1 MPMAVVPDAEP
12 FEPVTAETKRRPS
25 FQPVTPP
32 ATPKPAPPSPPPASG
47 VSILFIPEKATI
59 SFTTLT
65 VQGQL
70 QIANES
76 KVPAKNME
84 LHAVLLSA
92 SERQQE
98 AMASFFDDPTQIA
111 PNALGE
117 AKPGERLAL
126 SLELSVSLSE
136 MQSFPLGDLRLLV
149 PILVA
154 NLSYSGADGRKEEA
168 RLACM
173 IGREAKP
180 PKPKMGPLRLDQGP
194 RSFAPL
200 GQRPVYA

>member
-1 MPMAVVPDAEP
+1 M
-12 FEPVTAETKRRPS
+12 
-25 FQPVTPP
+25 
-32 ATPKPAPPSPPPASG
+32 
-47 VSILFIPEKATI
+47 
-59 SFTTLT
+59 
-65 VQGQL
+65 

-136 MQSFPLGDLRLLV
+136 MQSFPLADLRLLV